1 MRRYFITATGTDIGK
16 TFVTCALVHAAIKK
30 NKTLEV
36 YKPIISGVDDDNPEG
51 SDSALLLGALGRQPT
66 LKNLDAISPWRFKEA
81 LAPSMAAAKEGKEFP
96 ITELFEWTH
105 NTIRRFDQDLML
117 IEGVGGVMVPLD
129 MHHTVCDWMM
139 VASLTSILVAGS
151 YLGTISHTLTALET
165 LEHAGI
171 AVRAVVVCETPGSSV
186 SLEDTLRELR
196 IFIPESTQV
205 IALPQM
211 ASYEDA
217 FPLVEGLLE

>member
-81 LAPSMAAAKEGKEFP
+81 LAPSMQPEARAMRVDGVSEFK
-96 ITELFEWTH
+96 H
-105 NTIRRFDQDLML
+105 
-117 IEGVGGVMVPLD
+117 
-129 MHHTVCDWMM
+129 VC
-139 VASLTSILVAGS
+139 LR
-151 YLGTISHTLTALET
+151 
-165 LEHAGI
+165 GI
-171 AVRAVVVCETPGSSV
+171 V
-186 SLEDTLRELR
+186 SR
-196 IFIPESTQV
+196 
-205 IALPQM
+205 
-211 ASYEDA
+211 
-217 FPLVEGLLE
+217 